1 MDNDQSLTKK
11 QKREAKKM
19 AKLEQ
24 KSLSQKQSGLKKFSI
39 YGIIAVVL
47 AAIIGLWWTN
57 RIVVTPEDLAI
68 EPGKIN
74 QSDNVKGNPEAQV
87 IITEY
92 SDFQCPACAYYSP
105 LLKQVLDA
113 YPTEVALV
121 YRHFPLKQ
129 IHFKAEAAARASQ
142 AAAIQGK
149 FWEMHDKLFEQ
160 QESWAQNAKSNQMF
174 AQYAQDMGLNRD
186 QFERDMNS
194 KTVKARVQRDYLHA
208 LALQVN
214 STPTIY
220 INDQKV
226 DNPSSVEA
234 FKAIIDPLLGKPE
247 STPSASP
254 EANE

>member
-11 QKREAKKM
+11 QKREAKKL

-24 KSLSQKQSGLKKFSI
+24 KNLSQKQGGLKKFTA
-39 YGIIAVVL
+39 YGIVAAVLL
-47 AAIIGLWWTN
+47 AIVGFWWTN
-57 RIVVTPEDLAI
+57 RVVVTPEQLTIA
-68 EPGKIN
+68 PGLIDA
-74 QSDNVKGNPEAQV
+74 SDNVKGNPQARV

-92 SDFQCPACAYYSP
+92 SDFQCPACAYYAP

-113 YPTEVALV
+113 YPDEVALV

-129 IHFKAEAAARASQ
+129 IHFKAEASARASQ

-160 QESWAQNAKSNQMF
+160 QESWAQNAKSNQLF
-174 AQYAQDMGLNRD
+174 ADYAQSLGLNRD

-194 KTVKARVQRDYLHA
+194 KETKARVQRDYLHS
-208 LALQVN
+208 LALQIN

-234 FKAIIDPLLGKPE
+234 FKAIIDPLLGAAD
-247 STPSASP
+247 STPSATAQP
-254 EANE
+254 GE

>member
-24 KSLSQKQSGLKKFSI
+24 KNLSQNQSKFKKFSM
-39 YGIIAVVL
+39 YGIVV
-47 AAIIGLWWTN
+47 AIILGLVGLWWTN
-57 RIVVTPEDLAI
+57 RVVVTADDLAI
-68 EPGKIN
+68 EPGKMSQN
-74 QSDNVKGNPEAQV
+74 DNVKGDPQAKV
-87 IITEY
+87 VITEY
-92 SDFQCPACAYYSP
+92 SDFQCPACAYYAP

-113 YPTEVALV
+113 YPEGVALI

-142 AAAIQGK
+142 AAANQGK

-174 AQYAQDMGLNRD
+174 GEYAQELGLNRD
-186 QFERDMNS
+186 QFENDMGS

-208 LALQVN
+208 LSLQVD

-220 INDQKV
+220 VNDQKIE
-226 DNPSSVEA
+226 NPTSVEA
-234 FKAIIDPLLGKPE
+234 FKAIIDPLLGRSE
-247 STPSASP
+247 STPSAVL
-254 EANE
+254 ETAE